1 LAGAAHINRFET
13 RRKIF
18 LGGVAGNFFLYG
30 RDTSRGSVI
39 SVLEVGKGDVVLVVR
54 RNLFMAGFLLGVEV
68 G

>member
-1 LAGAAHINRFET
+1 
-13 RRKIF
+13 
-18 LGGVAGNFFLYG
+18 LYG

-39 SVLEVGKGDVVLVVR
+39 SVLEVGQGDVVLVVR